1 MSAPSGPV
9 VSTTWLAEHLGRPD
23 LVTVDASWYLP
34 AMNRDHRVEYVSR
47 HIAGAVFWD
56 LDQMS
61 DPGSSLPHM
70 LPAPDTAARQVSA
83 LGIGD
88 RDTVV
93 VYDGSGTNMSAPR
106 VWWQL
111 RTLGHDA
118 VYVLDGGFPKWL
130 AEARPVQSGWID
142 PSPRRFTARLRPEL
156 IRTLDDV
163 QALIAS
169 PDTVLV
175 DARSVG
181 RFEGREPEP
190 RAGVRGGHIPGA
202 RNVPFARLVA
212 ADGTLLPRAELIKR
226 FEEAGVDLAR
236 PIVTSCGSG
245 VTACALALGLEALGH
260 RRYAVYDGSWTE
272 WGGRSDTPAE
282 TGA

>member
-9 VSTTWLAEHLGRPD
+9 VSTAWLAEHLGRPD

-34 AMNRDHRVEYVSR
+34 AMNRDHRAEYVSR
-47 HIAGAVFWD
+47 HIPRAVFWD
-56 LDQMS
+56 LDQLS
-61 DPGSSLPHM
+61 DPGSNLPHM
-70 LPAPDTAARQVSA
+70 LPASDTAARQVSA

-88 RDTVV
+88 PDTVI

-111 RTLGHDA
+111 RALGHDA
-118 VYVLDGGFPKWL
+118 VYVLDGGFPKWV
-130 AEARPVQSGWID
+130 AEARPVESGWID
-142 PSPRRFTARLRPEL
+142 PSPRRFTARFRPEFV
-156 IRTLDDV
+156 RTLDQV
-163 QALIAS
+163 RALVGS

-175 DARSVG
+175 DARSPG

-190 RAGVRGGHIPGA
+190 RPGVRGGHIPGA
-202 RNVPFARLVA
+202 RNVPFSRLVA

-226 FEEAGVDLAR
+226 FEEAGVDLGR

-272 WGGRSDTPAE
+272 WGGRTDTPAE
-282 TGA
+282 TGV